1 MVENYYSGSVFK
13 YEYIF
18 IFVYMKGIGLNCIV
32 IDLFVTE
39 KRRVENCMSESV
51 LIDSI
56 QIIISII
63 IRVRGS
69 MYLKQISNEIKIK
82 YIDLT
87 EW

>member
-1 MVENYYSGSVFK
+1 ME
-13 YEYIF
+13 
-18 IFVYMKGIGLNCIV
+18 GIGLNCIV
-32 IDLFVTE
+32 IDLFVIE
-39 KRRVENCMSESV
+39 KWRVENYISESV
-51 LIDSI
+51 LIDLI
-56 QIIISII
+56 WIISII

>member
-1 MVENYYSGSVFK
+1 MNIYLYW
-13 YEYIF
+13 YTW
-18 IFVYMKGIGLNCIV
+18 IGLNCIV
-32 IDLFVTE
+32 IDFFFVIE
-39 KRRVENCMSESV
+39 KWRVENYISESV
-51 LIDSI
+51 LIDLI
-56 QIIISII
+56 WIISII